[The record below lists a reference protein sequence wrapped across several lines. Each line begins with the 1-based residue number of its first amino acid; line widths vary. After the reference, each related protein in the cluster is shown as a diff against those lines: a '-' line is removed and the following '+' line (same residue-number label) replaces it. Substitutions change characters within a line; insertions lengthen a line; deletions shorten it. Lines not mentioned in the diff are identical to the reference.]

1 MNHSLINSMVS
12 LQGLQQ
18 KLDVI
23 SNNIANINTT
33 GFKRREASF
42 QDILT
47 SIQRQPGGFQRQG
60 RLTPPGLDTGWG
72 ARISQLQLRMDPGEL
87 RETGNPQDFAI
98 DGDAL
103 FEVAVPGTDASGNP
117 GEELR
122 WTRDGSFQWS
132 VIPGNPDRLELT
144 TKEGYPV
151 RGVNDEPITVPA
163 GRRIQVRPDGTVLA
177 YDDSAPGSAPE
188 VSGHIKL
195 VRFFNPQLLEQA
207 GSNLFRLTGRTGIP
221 LNQAST
227 ILNAGGVPEPG
238 QNVEIKQGYLEQ
250 SNVNLADEMSDLLVV
265 QRAYQL
271 NSRAIQSSDTMMEL
285 ANNLRG

>member
-1 MNHSLINSMVS
+1 MVS

-23 SNNIANINTT
+23 SNNVANINTT

-47 SIQRQPGGFQRQG
+47 SIQQQPGGFQRQG
-60 RLTPPGLDTGWG
+60 RLTPPGFDMGWG
-72 ARISQLQLRMDPGEL
+72 SRISQLQLRMDQGDL

-103 FEVAVPGTDASGNP
+103 FEVAVPGTDVNGNP
-117 GEELR
+117 AEQPR

-132 VIPGNPDRLELT
+132 VIPGDPDHLELT

-151 RGVNDEPITVPA
+151 RGVNDEPIAVPVD
-163 GRRIQVRPDGTVLA
+163 RRIQVRPDGTVLA
-177 YDDSAPGSAPE
+177 YDDSVPGSTPE
-188 VSGHIKL
+188 VSGQIKL
-195 VRFFNPQLLEQA
+195 VRFFNPQLLEQT
-207 GSNLFRLTGRTGIP
+207 GSNLFQLTDQAGIP

-227 ILNAGGVPEPG
+227 ILNAGGVLEPG
-238 QNVEIKQGYLEQ
+238 QNVGIKQGYLEQ
-250 SNVNLADEMSDLLVV
+250 SNVNLADEMADLLVV

-271 NSRAIQSSDTMMEL
+271 NSRAIQSSETMMEL